1 MIKIK
6 HENFIQDL
14 QKFEN
19 DLELKEMIANRQPEV
34 EQIPMDRERE
44 LIKSS

>member
-1 MIKIK
+1 M
-6 HENFIQDL
+6 QDL

-19 DLELKEMIANRQPEV
+19 ELELKEMIAKKQPEV